1 MGVVIPMSMGVCM
14 ASASAVDMRM
24 LVSMNRA
31 MGLLMVMSRGVGMMS
46 AIGMNMLMLM
56 VVMVRP
62 VMGMVMAMVMGV
74 AVMRAV
80 GVSMVM
86 VVMVTESAFISSKVA
101 LAPLS
106 AMPAATTSKHKAIRR
121 PISAFMPWGMFS
133 PFR

>member
-1 MGVVIPMSMGVCM
+1 MSMGVCM

-31 MGLLMVMSRGVGMMS
+31 MGLLMVMSRGVGMTS

-62 VMGMVMAMVMGV
+62 VMGMVMAMVV
-74 AVMRAV
+74 AVMRTV

-86 VVMVTESAFISSKVA
+86 VVMVTGAGLDIKQGRLGAVARGAGRDYVETESDRLPTARSCIGEC
-101 LAPLS
+101 LS
-106 AMPAATTSKHKAIRR
+106 LSR
-121 PISAFMPWGMFS
+121 
-133 PFR
+133 

>member
-1 MGVVIPMSMGVCM
+1 
-14 ASASAVDMRM
+14 
-24 LVSMNRA
+24 
-31 MGLLMVMSRGVGMMS
+31 MMS

-86 VVMVTESAFISSKVA
+86 VVMVTGVGLHIKQGRLGAIERGAGRDYVETESDRLPTARSCIGECLQPVS
-101 LAPLS
+101 LS
-106 AMPAATTSKHKAIRR
+106 P
-121 PISAFMPWGMFS
+121 
-133 PFR
+133 